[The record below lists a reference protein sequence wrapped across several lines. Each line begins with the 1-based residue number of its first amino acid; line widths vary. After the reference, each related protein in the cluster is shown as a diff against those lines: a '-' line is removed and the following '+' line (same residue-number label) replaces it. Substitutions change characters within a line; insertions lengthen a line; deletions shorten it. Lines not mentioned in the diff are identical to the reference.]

1 MSKGGEHIV
10 IDPADREW
18 LTRLGLT
25 SVSRVIGYHPQTLAA
40 ISGSSETF
48 RIDLDLGPAAPAQ
61 VYVKRYRYRGWGVR
75 LKGMFRGTLFGKSR
89 ARFEYEFL
97 SEMRR
102 RKVPAVRPVCYGE
115 KRRAGFLKACFLI
128 TEGESGQAGMESLDT
143 FASRRLERGDL
154 SAGMR
159 RGLVESLARAVRQ
172 MHQAGVMHGGL
183 FWRNIMVGRAD
194 DGTWHLRFL
203 DPDRRGRF
211 FSSSVPS
218 HGIVSDLSDLA
229 ATAGAFQRRAD
240 VARFGRAYLDVRKLG
255 SSEKA
260 TLRAV
265 LASARKKIAREEH
278 RIAVGGTIAWVRE
291 RVRKASRGDGEEPV
305 RVESVGAFFHR
316 LARLKPQ
323 PSLLDRAAG
332 RVHFVFRDHEQGG
345 EPDRYT
351 LTLQADRLAVA
362 KSLVG
367 RANLTIETDA
377 DAWLAII
384 NGRPDAFDSVR
395 NNRIKIMG
403 DTKLLPILAKLIDS

>member
-1 MSKGGEHIV
+1 MNKRGEHIV
-10 IDPADREW
+10 IDPADCEW

-25 SVSRVIGYHPQTLAA
+25 SVGRVMGYRPQTLAA

-48 RIDLDLGPAAPAQ
+48 RVDLDLGPAAPSH
-61 VYVKRYRYRGWGVR
+61 VYVKRYRYRGWSVR

-115 KRRAGFLKACFLI
+115 KRCAGFLKACFLI
-128 TEGESGQAGMESLDT
+128 TEGESGQAGIESLDT
-143 FASRRLERGDL
+143 FATRRLERGDL
-154 SAGMR
+154 SAGTR

-183 FWRNIMVGRAD
+183 FWRNIMVGRTD
-194 DGTWHLRFL
+194 DGTWHFRFL

-218 HGIVSDLSDLA
+218 RGIVSDLSDLA

-240 VARFGRAYLDVRKLG
+240 VARFGRAYLNVQKLG
-255 SSEKA
+255 PAEKA
-260 TLRAV
+260 ILRSV
-265 LASARKKIAREEH
+265 LASVQKKIAREEH
-278 RIAVGGTIAWVRE
+278 RVAVGGAIAWVHE
-291 RVRKASRGDGEEPV
+291 RIRKASRGDGEEPV
-305 RVESVGAFFHR
+305 RVESVGAFFNR

-323 PSLLDRAAG
+323 PGLLDRAAG
-332 RVHFVFRDHEQGG
+332 RIHFVFRDDEQGG
-345 EPDRYT
+345 EPDRYS
-351 LTLQADRLAVA
+351 LTLQAGRPSVA

-377 DAWLAII
+377 NAWLAII
-384 NGRPDAFDSVR
+384 NGRPNAFDLVR
-395 NNRIKIMG
+395 GDRIRITG
-403 DTKLLPILAKLIDS
+403 NTKLLPVLARLIDS